1 MVTSHTYKLTAY
13 PKEVDLEDGTGV
25 VLKPMSQEDADA
37 LLEFFLGVPSEEVLL
52 PEGGRV
58 LAQGD
63 QPLGLAPL
71 RMTPGIRPRCHLPT
85 AEGFRER
92 ERR

>member
-37 LLEFFLGVPSEEVLL
+37 LLEFFLGVPSEEGYYLKEDVSS
-52 PEGGRV
+52 PRV
-58 LAQGD
+58 ISRWAW
-63 QPLGLAPL
+63 
-71 RMTPGIRPRCHLPT
+71 PRS
-85 AEGFRER
+85 G
-92 ERR
+92 